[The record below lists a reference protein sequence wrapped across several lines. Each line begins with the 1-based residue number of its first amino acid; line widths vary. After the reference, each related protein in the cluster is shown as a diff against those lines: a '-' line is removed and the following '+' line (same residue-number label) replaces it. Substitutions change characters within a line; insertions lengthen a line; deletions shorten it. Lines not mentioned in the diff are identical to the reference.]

1 MIMALSDLQQQAVQL
16 IVLDRWNPSMA
27 NDKVAKTLDVNKST
41 VFRWRKDAEFDKALK
56 KEIERDRSNFDDVPL
71 AFRKNRVL
79 ALEDL
84 YNKIEDRRV
93 ALKLKVLKEIREEV
107 GDHRIQVEHTVEV
120 KGLNVPPRAD
130 SYEEWLKQNS
140 KMDKAVET
148 TYTVEDSN
156 GT

>member
-1 MIMALSDLQQQAVQL
+1 MALSDLQQQAVQL
-16 IVLDRWNPSMA
+16 IVLDRWNPSKA

-79 ALEDL
+79 ALEEL

-120 KGLNVPPRAD
+120 KGLNVPPRAE

-140 KMDKAVET
+140 KMDQAVEADF
-148 TYTVEDSN
+148 TVKEQA
-156 GT
+156 T

>member
-1 MIMALSDLQQQAVQL
+1 MALSDLQQQAVQL
-16 IVLDRWNPSMA
+16 IVLDRWNPSKA
-27 NDKVAKTLDVNKST
+27 NDKVARTLDVNKST

-130 SYEEWLKQNS
+130 SYDEWLKQNS

-148 TYTVEDSN
+148 TYTVEDSD

>member
-1 MIMALSDLQQQAVQL
+1 MALSDLQQQAVQL

-56 KEIERDRSNFDDVPL
+56 KEIERDRSNFDDVSL
-71 AFRKNRVL
+71 AFLKIRVL

-148 TYTVEDSN
+148 TYTVENSD

>member
-1 MIMALSDLQQQAVQL
+1 MALSDLQQQAVQL
-16 IVLDRWNPSMA
+16 IVLDRWNPSKA
-27 NDKVAKTLDVNKST
+27 NDKVARTLDVNKST

-107 GDHRIQVEHTVEV
+107 GDHRIQGEHTVEV

-148 TYTVEDSN
+148 TYTVEDSD

>member
-1 MIMALSDLQQQAVQL
+1 
-16 IVLDRWNPSMA
+16 MA

-130 SYEEWLKQNS
+130 NCDEWLKQNN
-140 KMDKAVET
+140 KMDQAVET
-148 TYTVEDSN
+148 TYTVETSDEA
-156 GT
+156 

>member
-1 MIMALSDLQQQAVQL
+1 MALSDLQQQAVQL
-16 IVLDRWNPSMA
+16 IVLDRWNPSKA

-71 AFRKNRVL
+71 AWRKNRVL
-79 ALEDL
+79 ALEEL
-84 YNKIEDRRV
+84 YHKIEDRRV

-120 KGLNVPPRAD
+120 KGLNVPPRAE

-140 KMDKAVET
+140 KMDQAVEADF
-148 TYTVEDSN
+148 TVKEQA
-156 GT
+156 T